1 MSRSITAFSDNQ
13 NYEKA
18 FEEVCLQIDSVG
30 KTPKL
35 IVFTSDVDVF
45 WYYAENIKKRYP
57 EAITIG
63 STTYMNICNNSISK
77 TGFAALS
84 VFSGIECV
92 AGAVFEIDHHPAN
105 YIRHIKEAVAS
116 LSVCTNTCCLE
127 FSTAFSYAEELVLDT
142 FDEVLSG
149 MGIPLIGGTSGAKDG
164 EDRSIVSLNGEIY
177 KNTCVFVLIHNLN
190 GRIALYKETLYKP
203 SNKIFTAT
211 EVDCEKRIVYEYD
224 GKPAAEALSQALGMN
239 VERFA
244 DNIKRYPVGRL
255 IGDEVFLTEPNCVN
269 KDNSI
274 QYLAQIFNQ
283 TKVSLIDLDDV
294 QKVWSTTKEETLAQ
308 VSNPSFA
315 IAINCIAR
323 TKLFETKELL
333 EPFEKQLR
341 DSYKNFICLS
351 GYGEQFDFIH
361 LNLTMALAIFE

>member
-1 MSRSITAFSDNQ
+1 MSRSITAFSNNQ

-18 FEEVCLQIDSVG
+18 FEEVCSQIDSVG
-30 KTPKL
+30 KIPKL
-35 IVFTSDVDVF
+35 IVFTSDLDVF

-63 STTYMNICNNSISK
+63 STTYMNICPNVISK
-77 TGFAALS
+77 TGFAALT

-92 AGAVFEIDHHPAN
+92 AGCIFEVDRHPAN

-127 FSTAFSYAEELVLDT
+127 FTTAFSNAEELVLDT
-142 FDEVLSG
+142 FENVLSG
-149 MGIPLIGGTSGAKDG
+149 MGIPVIGGTSGTKDG
-164 EDRSIVSLNGEIY
+164 EERSIVSLNGEIY

-190 GRIALYKETLYKP
+190 GRICLYKETMYKA
-203 SNKIFTAT
+203 SNKVFTAT
-211 EVDCEKRIVYEYD
+211 EVDCENRIVYEYD
-224 GKPAAEALSQALGMN
+224 GKPAAEVLAQAVGMN
-239 VERFA
+239 AERFSEM
-244 DNIKRYPVGRL
+244 IKHFPVGRL
-255 IGDEVFLTEPNCVN
+255 IGNDLFLTEPHHVN

-283 TKVSLIDLDDV
+283 TKVSLIELNDV
-294 QKVWSTTKEETLAQ
+294 KKTWDITKEETLSQ

-323 TKLFETKELL
+323 TKLFESKDLL
-333 EPFEKQLR
+333 ESFENQLR
-341 DSYKNFICLS
+341 TSYKNYICLS
-351 GYGEQFDFIH
+351 GYGEQFDYVH
-361 LNLTMALAIFE
+361 LNLTMVLAIFE